1 MRTLLDLRLIMLESL
16 FLFLAMSLSSLR
28 ISLRVL
34 FRLLLFVSI
43 MLSSRGGR
51 RVLGVVLLLL
61 LLLLLLLVSRRLF
74 VTRGVLGLSVR
85 AFRLVL
91 VLVGR
96 RRAGRCGWQIRLL
109 DRLMASELG
118 LLLLRLLVLLH
129 LILMLTHAMLFVAL
143 TLNSLDLLSQ
153 AGVTLLLLFLMT
165 SVLRV
170 TLFLGLCGRTSVCVL
185 LLVLLANAVIGGM
198 VVRLLV
204 VVAVAVALGR
214 GMERRDVKDGTR
226 VLATL
231 LVVVVLALVVK
242 LLRLHLMLVRSSRGG
257 IGSSRVLHELLD
269 WRLVFVDRNRIWLG
283 DSHGNLLV
291 HFHDLGEWHWH
302 VFDHMHGI
310 GDGVRHLHGIGHWH
324 FNGHRFRDSD
334 LLRRQMVLAHVRAQM
349 LQLRMLGVA
358 TAAAAATSAVD
369 TSIGH
374 DDAKRGY
381 ANDTE
386 DLQR

>member
-1 MRTLLDLRLIMLESL
+1 M
-16 FLFLAMSLSSLR
+16 
-28 ISLRVL
+28 
-34 FRLLLFVSI
+34 
-43 MLSSRGGR
+43 
-51 RVLGVVLLLL
+51 
-61 LLLLLLLVSRRLF
+61 
-74 VTRGVLGLSVR
+74 
-85 AFRLVL
+85 
-91 VLVGR
+91 
-96 RRAGRCGWQIRLL
+96 L
-109 DRLMASELG
+109 DRLMVSELG

-143 TLNSLDLLSQ
+143 TLNCLDLLSQ
-153 AGVTLLLLFLMT
+153 AGVTLLLLFMMT

-170 TLFLGLCGRTSVCVL
+170 TLFLGLCGRTSVRVL
-185 LLVLLANAVIGGM
+185 LLLLLANAVIGGM
-198 VVRLLV
+198 VVRLLVV

-214 GMERRDVKDGTR
+214 GMERRDVKDGTC

-269 WRLVFVDRNRIWLG
+269 WRLVFVHRNRIWLG
-283 DSHGNLLV
+283 DSHGDLFV

-302 VFDHMHGI
+302 VFDHMDGI
-310 GDGVRHLHGIGHWH
+310 GDGMRHLHGIGHWH
-324 FNGHRFRDSD
+324 FYGHRFRDPD

-349 LQLRMLGVA
+349 LQLWMLGVA
-358 TAAAAATSAVD
+358 TAAAATSAVD